1 MRTIMRLL
9 KIVLLNLILM
19 SFGLSGCASTNAT
32 AKEMTAKAKIQE
44 KSNLETLTCWDVITL
59 PEEDSNFA
67 MVLLYGYHAGKNNQP
82 VQPAKK
88 IARIILDAVKI
99 CDKNPDMTV
108 IGAIQS
114 LDK

>member
-1 MRTIMRLL
+1 MRLL

-19 SFGLSGCASTNAT
+19 SFGLSGCASTNT
-32 AKEMTAKAKIQE
+32 SAKEITAVKYDKAKSQE
-44 KSNLETLTCWDVITL
+44 QSNLETVTCWEVLTL
-59 PEEDSNFA
+59 SEEDSNFA

-82 VQPAKK
+82 VQPGEK

-108 IGAIQS
+108 LETIQS